1 DTLDRAAATQPA
13 QLPQQIGLRGD
24 VEHHFGASQAPHDT
38 ARERFV
44 AVDLLRVGD
53 DDRMVVDVDAALTQA
68 RAQVG
73 HAPGAIAFLD
83 APRGLCGL
91 TNAAVDQPLETNL
104 RIVVD
109 VRASDVDV
117 EQRRD

>member
-44 AVDLLRVGD
+44 AVNLLRVGD
-53 DDRMVVDVDAALTQA
+53 DDWMVVDVDPALAQA
-68 RAQVG
+68 RTQVG

-83 APRGLCGL
+83 APRGLGGFA
-91 TNAAVDQPLETNL
+91 NAAVDQPLEPDL
-104 RIVVD
+104 RVVVD
-109 VRASDVDV
+109 VRAPDIDV
-117 EQRRD
+117 EQR